1 MKKLILT
8 LLMMAS
14 SASCFAHPIGDTFD
28 QIVNRWG
35 NPKAKDAGAICVLKK
50 DGNSMLSLF
59 KY

>member
-1 MKKLILT
+1 
-8 LLMMAS
+8 MMAS